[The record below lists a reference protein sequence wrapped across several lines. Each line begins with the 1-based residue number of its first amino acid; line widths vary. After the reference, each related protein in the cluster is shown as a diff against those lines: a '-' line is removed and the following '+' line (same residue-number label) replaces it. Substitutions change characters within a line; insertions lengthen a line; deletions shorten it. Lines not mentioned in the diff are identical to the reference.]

1 VVRRA
6 GPQDAAAL
14 AAIGRAT
21 FSDTFGHLYPAEDLE
36 AFLNEAHSEARARA
50 NLADSAMAV
59 WLAEVDG
66 RTVGYALA
74 GPCSL
79 PHAAV
84 AERDGELK
92 RLYLLASAQN
102 GGLGARL
109 MQAAMDWLERDAPRV
124 IWIGVWS
131 ENFGAQRF
139 YRRWG
144 FTEVG
149 GYDFPVGRTVDHELI
164 LRREPEVFFR
174 NTPATA

>member
-1 VVRRA
+1 VRRA

-14 AAIGRAT
+14 AAIGRVT
-21 FSDTFGHLYPAEDLE
+21 FSETFGHLYPAEDLE
-36 AFLNEAHSEARARA
+36 SFLNDAHGEGRAQA
-50 NLADSAMAV
+50 DLADPSVAA

-79 PHAAV
+79 PHPAA
-84 AERDGELK
+84 AEDDGELK

-109 MQAAMDWLERDAPRV
+109 MQAAMDWLERDRPRV

-144 FTEVG
+144 FSAVG
-149 GYDFPVGRTVDHELI
+149 AYDFPVGRTVDHELI
-164 LRREPEVFFR
+164 LRRAPDVFFR
-174 NTPATA
+174 NTLATA